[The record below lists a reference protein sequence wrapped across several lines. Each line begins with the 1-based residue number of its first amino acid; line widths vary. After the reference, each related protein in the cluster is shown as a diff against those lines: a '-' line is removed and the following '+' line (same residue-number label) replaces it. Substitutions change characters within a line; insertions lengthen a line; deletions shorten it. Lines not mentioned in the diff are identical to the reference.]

1 VPPPRPAPIEE
12 PAPELDLGLSKTTD
26 FEEDAPTRIHDGAS
40 LAAAFSSSVG
50 AAAVQAPV
58 QDEWYIGIDGSP
70 VGPITFAQLR
80 EKASSG
86 AATHES
92 LVWKDGFEEWK
103 PLREFPELVALVD
116 EARSV
121 PALAAVPP
129 VVATM
134 KGVGPLG
141 GAPAQADIVFP
152 PAAPEPPAK
161 SGRREHSIIDRL
173 SLRPHIPH
181 VSHRVAWAGL
191 LVALGLGVTIGIV
204 LFSKIERKEVVKYV
218 EVPVSAKPV
227 TPETEAPTVLE
238 EATVQ
243 AGGTKKSGTGSSK
256 VDPAPVASA
265 GSKGLSG
272 LNGLNGLNGLGP
284 SGSGPDVAQAAAPG
298 GQLDGASISRVVSNF
313 TPSVR
318 RGCWDPALISRGP
331 DAPSTARVAVSIT
344 IAPSGNVENV
354 TTSGDPKGYPNLA
367 HCIESKVR
375 GWKFPRSSG
384 STTANVPFVFAAQ

>member
-1 VPPPRPAPIEE
+1 VEA
-12 PAPELDLGLSKTTD
+12 PAPEPDLALSKAD
-26 FEEDAPTRIHDGAS
+26 FEEDAPTRIHDAAS

-50 AAAVQAPV
+50 AAAVPSPIQE
-58 QDEWYIGIDGSP
+58 EWYIGIDGSP
-70 VGPITFAQLR
+70 VGPLTFAQLR

-86 AATHES
+86 AATLES
-92 LVWKDGFEEWK
+92 LVWRDGFEEWK
-103 PLREFPELVALVD
+103 PLREFPELAALVD
-116 EARSV
+116 DAR
-121 PALAAVPP
+121 AVPTASP
-129 VVATM
+129 VAPMPPVAPVATM
-134 KGVGPLG
+134 KGVGP
-141 GAPAQADIVFP
+141 GAPGQADIVFP

-161 SGRREHSIIDRL
+161 PSSRREHSIIDRL

-191 LVALGLGVTIGIV
+191 IVALGLGVTIGIV
-204 LFSKIERKEVVKYV
+204 LFSKIEQKKEIVYV
-218 EVPVSAKPV
+218 QVPASAKPV

-243 AGGTKKSGTGSSK
+243 GGATKKPGTGSSK
-256 VDPAPVASA
+256 VEPAPVASA
-265 GSKGLSG
+265 GKGLSG

-318 RGCWDPALISRGP
+318 RGCWDPALISRQP

-344 IAPSGNVENV
+344 ITPTGNVENV